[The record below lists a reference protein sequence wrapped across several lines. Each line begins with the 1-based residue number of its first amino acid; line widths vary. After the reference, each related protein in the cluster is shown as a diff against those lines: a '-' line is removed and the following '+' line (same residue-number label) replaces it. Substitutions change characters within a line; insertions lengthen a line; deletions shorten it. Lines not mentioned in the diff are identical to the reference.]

1 MVKIKGDALE
11 EKSLGRLGREKMNQH
26 ENRASKWPT
35 LIATT
40 ISYFLTPLALSSVS
54 VALPSMGREFSAN
67 ALTLS
72 WVATTYL
79 LTSAIFLVPIGKLSD
94 IYGRKKI
101 FIFGNFLFAVS
112 SFLIALSPNAET
124 VILLRALQGI
134 ACAMVYGTGLAI
146 LTSVYPPDDRGKALG
161 INVAAVYLGLS
172 FGPFIGGVFTQHF
185 GWRSTFFLNVP
196 FGIFIVVYC
205 LWKLKGEWA
214 EAKGETFDYTGA
226 FIYSITVLSIVF
238 GSSLLPERSSII
250 PIAIGIV
257 GVIAFVNWETR
268 VKNPLI
274 DIRLFKT
281 NRAFTL
287 SNMSAFIN
295 YGATFAIGFLLSFYL
310 QHIKGFS
317 PQNAGLVMVSQPV
330 VEALLSPA
338 AGRISDRVEP
348 RIVASVGMALTAA
361 GVFLLAL
368 LKENTSTVFILTS
381 LVILGSGIAIFS
393 SPNANAIMGSV
404 EKRYYGVA
412 ASLVSTMRLFG
423 QMFSMGIAMLIFAL
437 YIGRVEISPAYYPH
451 LLRSVKAAFTIF
463 GILCVGGT
471 FASLTRGNI
480 RGA

>member
-1 MVKIKGDALE
+1 MD
-11 EKSLGRLGREKMNQH
+11 QH

-67 ALTLS
+67 AITLS

-214 EAKGETFDYTGA
+214 EARGETFDYTGA

-238 GSSLLPERSSII
+238 GSSLLPGRSSII

-268 VKNPLI
+268 VKNPLL

-281 NRAFTL
+281 NRTFTL

-317 PQNAGLVMVSQPV
+317 PQNAGLMMVSQPV
-330 VEALLSPA
+330 VQALLSPA

-361 GVFLLAL
+361 GVFLP
-368 LKENTSTVFILTS
+368 TSS
-381 LVILGSGIAIFS
+381 LDFS
-393 SPNANAIMGSV
+393 
-404 EKRYYGVA
+404 
-412 ASLVSTMRLFG
+412 L
-423 QMFSMGIAMLIFAL
+423 
-437 YIGRVEISPAYYPH
+437 
-451 LLRSVKAAFTIF
+451 
-463 GILCVGGT
+463 
-471 FASLTRGNI
+471 
-480 RGA
+480 